1 MIRIKDLYFSYKK
14 DAEVL
19 KGIELQWESGRIH
32 GLMGSN
38 GSGKS
43 TLFNCIKGL
52 RKDYSGE
59 ISLEKEPFENPN
71 STGSGIAFLPAES
84 YFYPRMMAS
93 EYLHFFRLNNPNF
106 KPAHWL
112 EIMDLPGTGIV
123 DNFSTGMKKKLA
135 IIGCLGL
142 DKAIL
147 ILDEP
152 FNGLDAESFQLV
164 QEILL
169 QENKKGKTII
179 LSSHI
184 SSSLKDICNDI
195 AYLEEGRIK
204 EIFKPEHYS
213 KMDADL
219 FEEKREQLRRKL
231 K

>member
-14 DAEVL
+14 NAEVL

-43 TLFNCIKGL
+43 TLFYCIKGL

-59 ISLEKEPFENPN
+59 ISLEKEPGENPKLTD
-71 STGSGIAFLPAES
+71 SEIAFLPAEN

-93 EYLHFFRLNNPNF
+93 EYLHFFTLNNPNF
-106 KPAHWL
+106 EPAHWL
-112 EIMDLPGTGIV
+112 EIMDLPGSGIV

-135 IIGCLGL
+135 IIGCMGL

-184 SSSLKDICNDI
+184 SSSLKEICQDI
-195 AYLEEGRIK
+195 AYLEDGRIK
-204 EIFKPEHYS
+204 SIFQAKDFTS
-213 KMDADL
+213 MDAQL
-219 FEEKREQLRRKL
+219 FEKKREELRRKIL
-231 K
+231 